1 MRTKGRSEPDYVRMK
16 PHYLRTD
23 QKHRLWTG
31 LMRIAIFLSG
41 WLSMEFGLHIC
52 LEVNPIQVWAL
63 GTVDFAKREVR
74 FKAYA
79 V

>member
-1 MRTKGRSEPDYVRMK
+1 
-16 PHYLRTD
+16 
-23 QKHRLWTG
+23 
-31 LMRIAIFLSG
+31 MRIAIFLSG